1 MALFSNLAVRG
12 TALALLAVGTIS
24 PAHSGTYVYVSNADD
39 ADVSA
44 YALDRKTGE
53 MTPVERVPAAK
64 LVMPMA
70 ASQSGH
76 HLYAVARTRPFSVFS
91 YRVDAGNGHLVSLG
105 TSPLPESMVSVTL
118 DGTGKW
124 LIAASYGA
132 NLLSVHRVE
141 RDGRIGPDAAQV
153 VSSGGVNPH
162 SVRLDRQNRWLYVP
176 HLGSDE
182 IRIYPFD
189 DNSGQ
194 VDVSKGRSVTLPKGT
209 GPRHLVFSPDERFMY
224 VLSELTGK
232 VYAFSRDA
240 STGQLTQFQSES
252 SLPEDTAMVPGQPRA
267 ATGTAGGPAF
277 DEAHAIYAADIQI
290 TPDGRHLYTSERTQS
305 VLSRFEI
312 EPATGRLRF
321 VEKVPTEA
329 QPRGFA
335 IDSSGRFLV
344 ASGQKSSTVSLYAI
358 DPKTGVLQLRQK
370 VVSGKGA
377 NWVSI
382 VDTP

>member
-1 MALFSNLAVRG
+1 
-12 TALALLAVGTIS
+12 
-24 PAHSGTYVYVSNADD
+24 
-39 ADVSA
+39 
-44 YALDRKTGE
+44 
-53 MTPVERVPAAK
+53 
-64 LVMPMA
+64 
-70 ASQSGH
+70 
-76 HLYAVARTRPFSVFS
+76 
-91 YRVDAGNGHLVSLG
+91 
-105 TSPLPESMVSVTL
+105 
-118 DGTGKW
+118 
-124 LIAASYGA
+124 
-132 NLLSVHRVE
+132 
-141 RDGRIGPDAAQV
+141 

-209 GPRHLVFSPDERFMY
+209 GPRHLAFSPDERFMY

-267 ATGTAGGPAF
+267 ATGTAGGLAF

>member
-1 MALFSNLAVRG
+1 MALFLNLAVRG
-12 TALALLAVGTIS
+12 AALALLAAGVMC
-24 PAHSGTYVYVSNADD
+24 PAHSSTYVYVSNADD
-39 ADVSA
+39 GDVSA

-70 ASQSGH
+70 ASRSGH
-76 HLYAVARTRPFSVFS
+76 HLYAVARTRPFSVYS
-91 YRVDAGNGHLVSLG
+91 YRVDAGNGRLVSLG

-132 NLLSVHRVE
+132 NLVSVHRVE
-141 RDGRIGPDAAQV
+141 RDGRIGPDAVQV
-153 VSSGGVNPH
+153 VPSGGVNPH

-194 VDVSKGRSVTLPKGT
+194 VDVSKARSVTLPKGT
-209 GPRHLVFSPDERFMY
+209 GPRHLVFSPDERFLY

-252 SLPEDTAMVPGQPRA
+252 SSPADTGMVPSQPTA
-267 ATGTAGGPAF
+267 ANGTTGGSAV
-277 DEAHAIYAADIQI
+277 DETHAIYAADIQI

-305 VLSRFEI
+305 VLARFEI
-312 EPATGRLRF
+312 EPATGRMRF

-335 IDSSGRFLV
+335 IDSSGRWLV

-358 DPKTGVLQLRQK
+358 DLKTGVLQLRQQ
-370 VVSGKGA
+370 VASGKGA